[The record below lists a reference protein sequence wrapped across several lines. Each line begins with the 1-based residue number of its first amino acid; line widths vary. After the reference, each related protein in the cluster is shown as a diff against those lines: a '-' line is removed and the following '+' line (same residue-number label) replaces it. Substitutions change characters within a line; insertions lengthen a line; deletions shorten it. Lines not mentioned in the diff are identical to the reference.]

1 MKKIL
6 ITANVSKE
14 HIRKFHI
21 PFILRLKELGW
32 QVDVAC
38 RMDEP
43 VPECDTAY
51 DLPCDRNPFRGGILR
66 SVRQLRKIIR
76 QGGYKTV
83 ICNTVTGSM
92 ITRLA
97 AKPLRKTGV
106 RVIYLNHGLHF
117 FPGASPLRWLSGYP
131 MEKLLAPHTDVMI
144 TINATDCQ
152 TAKKYLGIPAMEQI
166 HGIGVNLHR
175 FKDCVLTDQERV
187 ELRQSLGLAPDD
199 FVLTYVAEII
209 ENKNQ
214 PMLLNALEIV
224 RKQLP
229 NTKLLL
235 VGPEHDNGK
244 LRRLATQKGLQE
256 AVIFLGWRNDV
267 PRLLRASDLY
277 VASSKSEGL
286 GLNLIEAMACELP
299 VVAGRNR
306 GHEEIISH
314 GENGYLIPMND
325 HEQMAELILRL
336 QEDRE
341 LADRLVA
348 KALQDIRR
356 YEVEN
361 VLDSLVDILRRY
373 AHEEQTI

>member
-38 RMDEP
+38 RMDVP

-175 FKDCVLTDQERV
+175 FTDCVLTDQERV

-229 NTKLLL
+229 NTRLLL

-244 LRRLATQKGLQE
+244 LRRLATLKGLQE

-314 GENGYLIPMND
+314 GENGYLVPMND